1 MAILR
6 LDNMTVHA
14 DAENKPNAINATLT
28 SKAKTFMNEQGFNLR
43 DSKVSQTKK
52 HLHTRAFQ
60 QYSSIAWVLLRFL
73 PLSLN
78 RITTRDYRPAQ

>member
-1 MAILR
+1 
-6 LDNMTVHA
+6 MTVHA

-60 QYSSIAWVLLRFL
+60 QYSSIA
-73 PLSLN
+73 
-78 RITTRDYRPAQ
+78 